1 MKDALRM
8 MALGSALSVTAMTA
22 PSMMG
27 MGFAGAQDQD
37 RQDHHDYTQQQ
48 AHEYSSNR
56 YYRTGNREG
65 YVDYQHKTQRKEHNH
80 KYRNDEDRKA
90 HDYGYQQGWQG
101 QSYSSDR
108 DHDRDDHR

>member
-1 MKDALRM
+1 
-8 MALGSALSVTAMTA
+8 
-22 PSMMG
+22 MMG

-37 RQDHHDYTQQQ
+37 RLDHHDYTQQQ

-56 YYRTGNREG
+56 YYQVGNREG

>member
-1 MKDALRM
+1 MKNAWRM

-56 YYRTGNREG
+56 YYQMGNREG
-65 YVDYQHKTQRKEHNH
+65 YVDYQHKQRKEHNH
-80 KYRNDEDRKA
+80 KYRNDGDRKA

-108 DHDRDDHR
+108 NHDQDDHR